1 MLAHWG
7 ETQVF
12 DCFETQVFDCLL
24 DRGAD
29 GEGVACN
36 GSVRRLSDVLR
47 EEGITKVQLLK
58 VTL

>member
-1 MLAHWG
+1 MLARWG
-7 ETQVF
+7 
-12 DCFETQVFDCLL
+12 ETQVFDCLL
-24 DRGAD
+24 DRGAE